1 MYYAGTSASAAPDF
15 VIVENFSDGHQV
27 VRLADHIHEE
37 PIEGGTSYVYDEV
50 VFDMPSDRHA
60 TVESIAEAFEG
71 WWEYGR
77 REQEA
82 ITLEQRVSDLEEIIL
97 GMMEG

>member
-1 MYYAGTSASAAPDF
+1 MYYAGTRASAAPDF

-37 PIEGGTSYVYDEV
+37 TTEEGTSFVYDEV
-50 VFDMPSDRHA
+50 VFEMPSDRHA
-60 TVESIAEAFEG
+60 TAESIAEAFEG

-77 REQEA
+77 QEQET